1 MIKEK
6 LNATGELTLTLN
18 GEVVHRTTNVVVD
31 TGKKWLAQC
40 MSQTPPTETMGYMAI
55 GIVGT
60 DEGNT
65 GLTAILMELDRK
77 FCISTVTNNVVT
89 YSASWGEGQGVGSIQ
104 EAGIF
109 NQDDILISEN
119 NIMLARTVFPSG
131 VINKSYEDEFTISW
145 AITIN

>member
-31 TGKKWLAQC
+31 IGKNWIAKCL
-40 MSQTPPTETMGYMAI
+40 SSNPPTETMQYMAI

-60 DEGNT
+60 DAGNT
-65 GLTAILMELDRK
+65 NFTTLLGELDRK
-77 FCISTVTNNVVT
+77 FCISSVYNNVVT
-89 YSASWGEGQGVGSIQ
+89 YAASWGEGEGIGSIQ

-131 VINKSYEDEFTISW
+131 VINKSYDDEFTISW